1 MHDDDRRGSIP
12 TTIAPRSQ
20 SFSPPP
26 SDNARDVAGE
36 EFLFHL
42 YRGSEL
48 LQDARVH
55 EAKEELEHAL
65 LLQPRDP
72 KGQDLLATVYFR
84 IGLYPRAIQ
93 IYELLRKDNPDDAPL
108 KINLAL
114 CYLKTG
120 QANAARLEL
129 EDVVRRN
136 PDHKRAWGY
145 LGLAYERLAEH
156 EKAVGAFTRG
166 GHSTMARR
174 IADRHGP
181 VSIRDVTPAA
191 EHEAESIAVRAA
203 AAKAFQELDAGEL
216 SFALAEPTVRRADM
230 ATGTWRAIELGQAI
244 PTGRRSEPPP
254 SLPVTT
260 PPPPAAESARVQSMA
275 ESAAAAARLPGAPT
289 VPDLPDLTP
298 PPRSARPVSEPPLS
312 APPQGQA
319 PPTHPSVVAKGF
331 AAPLSAGD
339 ENVGTDRE
347 GAAREGSATEATAEG
362 TLVSLP
368 TQVLPTLAELAER
381 TRFIGRAGEIAE
393 SMALDS
399 SGLLT
404 LRLDRGDVAAR
415 LETLRGFT
423 GTLDAVVLERRSR
436 SGGSGEPFG
445 GLGGAVQRLRGNG
458 LVVLAPRPS
467 RQLYA
472 FTLANEIFF
481 VREELVVAFD
491 LALAFENGKVLREG
505 DDPLAIAQLRGTG
518 SIAIELAEP
527 ARSFE
532 VTSAA
537 PAAVR
542 ASSVLGWIGRLVPRA
557 LPPGEAPGS
566 HQGLLAFSGEGRV
579 LVAGR

>member
-12 TTIAPRSQ
+12 TTIAPRNSA
-20 SFSPPP
+20 PP

-93 IYELLRKDNPDDAPL
+93 IYELLRRDNPEDAPL

-129 EDVVRRN
+129 EDVVRRS

-145 LGLAYERLAEH
+145 LGLAYERLNEH

-216 SFALAEPTVRRADM
+216 SFALAEPTIRRGDM
-230 ATGTWRAIELGQAI
+230 ATGTWRAVELGQAI
-244 PTGRRSEPPP
+244 PTGRRSDPPP

-275 ESAAAAARLPGAPT
+275 EEAAAAARLPGAPT
-289 VPDLPDLTP
+289 VPDLPDLSNL
-298 PPRSARPVSEPPLS
+298 RSARPVVVTPASVPP
-312 APPQGQA
+312 APPPA
-319 PPTHPSVVAKGF
+319 THPSVIAKGF
-331 AAPLSAGD
+331 AASTSAGD

-347 GAAREGSATEATAEG
+347 APAAPEA

-368 TQVLPTLAELAER
+368 SQTLTPLTELVER
-381 TRFIGRAGEIAE
+381 ARFIGRAGEIAE
-393 SMALDS
+393 SMALDAG
-399 SGLLT
+399 GLLT

-415 LETLRGFT
+415 LETMRGFT

-436 SGGSGEPFG
+436 SGGSGESFG
-445 GLGGAVQRLRGNG
+445 GIGGAVQRLRGNG
-458 LVVLAPRPS
+458 LVVIAPRPS
-467 RQLYA
+467 RHIFA

-491 LALAFENGKVLREG
+491 LALAFENGKVVRE
-505 DDPLAIAQLRGTG
+505 DDEPLAIAQLRGTG
-518 SIAIELAEP
+518 SVAIELADSP
-527 ARSFE
+527 RTFE

-542 ASSVLGWIGRLVPRA
+542 ASSVLGWVGRLVPRA
-557 LPPGEAPGS
+557 LPPGEAPGA
-566 HQGLLAFSGEGRV
+566 HHGLLAFSGEGRV